1 MPMVGGKKFPYTSKG
16 RRDAKAYATTTGKT
30 MQVGYRKG
38 GSSLRVDSPT
48 GKKCVFGLKK

>member
-16 RRDAKAYATTTGKT
+16 KRDAKTYATTTGKT

-48 GKKCVFGLKK
+48 GKKCVFGIKK